1 MIFKLGMMEKGSIE
15 KGLVKFFIKVKK
27 IMLSFIFFKNIE
39 KVIFVKVE
47 CVLLRIIIEVKWSE
61 VW

>member
-1 MIFKLGMMEKGSIE
+1 MMEKGSIE